1 MKKIA
6 LILAILCISAN
17 CLHSEDIFPYN
28 LFNECFSEYRFEIN
42 NTTKIDSIVKEIDDK
57 LPIDNKAL
65 YFENV
70 DEKLIDSLIYSVKY
84 KRLIYKISFI
94 NCQFKEMPL
103 SVRKLINL
111 TSLHFIRCDS
121 LISLNG
127 FNTTNTL
134 FLVTLESC
142 RIKELPEGLDKIYS
156 FLFLM
161 LDFPNDFTGF
171 DLNKELEKF
180 SERKNILNLFIK
192 YKQLGKF
199 PESLFKL
206 TNLQSLMFFT
216 DSSLYFP
223 PRFDELTNL
232 LEIRTSNNSQ
242 KVIESFDKGE
252 RHIFGCFGDNNFFN
266 EEIDEI
272 EHETGKYCLISGKR
286 TPFRYKVEIDTN
298 TIRGFAFF
306 YIKDYAYPDS
316 RMTYKFNENEII
328 FHIDTIQDNIK
339 FEITKLKDSDSVKVF
354 IAEYNTEVPLY
365 SYEYKKGGIILDFK
379 DLKKFQYNFIVQINE
394 KRFILNL
401 ILVDNGVNKMKY

>member
-17 CLHSEDIFPYN
+17 YLQAEDIFPYYIFNN
-28 LFNECFSEYRFEIN
+28 LCGEYRYEIGK
-42 NTTKIDSIVKEIDDK
+42 TTKLDSIGKEIDSIRP
-57 LPIDNKAL
+57 LDNIAL

-70 DEKLIDSLIYSVKY
+70 DNKTIDSVINSV
-84 KRLIYKISFI
+84 RRFRFIYKISFI
-94 NCQFKEMPL
+94 NCHFKEMPL

-111 TSLHFIRCDS
+111 TCLHFIRCDS

-134 FLVTLESC
+134 FLVTIESC

-161 LDFPNDFTGF
+161 LDFPNDFAGF
-171 DLNKELEKF
+171 DLNKELDKF

-206 TNLQSLMFFT
+206 TNIQSLMFFT
-216 DSSLYFP
+216 DSSVYFP
-223 PRFDELTNL
+223 PRFDEFSNL
-232 LEIRTSNNSQ
+232 LEIRTSNNNQ
-242 KVIESFDKGE
+242 KVIESFDKSE
-252 RHIFGCFGDNNFFN
+252 RHIFGCFGDNYIFD
-266 EEIDEI
+266 EEYPES
-272 EHETGKYCLISGKR
+272 EVGKYCLISGKR

-298 TIRGFAFF
+298 TIRGFSFF
-306 YIKDYAYPDS
+306 YKKDYAYPDS
-316 RMTYKFNENEII
+316 RMTYKLNENEII

-354 IAEYNTEVPLY
+354 VAEYKTEVPLY
-365 SYEYKKGGIILDFK
+365 SYKYIKGGIILDFK
-379 DLKKFQYNFIVQINE
+379 DLKKFYYNFIVQINE

-401 ILVDNGVNKMKY
+401 ILVDNGVRE

>member
-1 MKKIA
+1 MKKIT
-6 LILAILCISAN
+6 LVLAILYISLN
-17 CLHSEDIFPYN
+17 SLHAEPTFPYS
-28 LFNECFSEYRFEIN
+28 LFSNWFSDYRYEIN
-42 NTTKIDSIVKEIDDK
+42 KTTKLDSLVNEIDSIRP
-57 LPIDNKAL
+57 LDNIAL

-70 DEKLIDSLIYSVKY
+70 ENKTIDSVINSV
-84 KRLIYKISFI
+84 RRFRFIYKISFI
-94 NCQFKEMPL
+94 NCHFKEMPL

-111 TSLHFIRCDS
+111 TCLHFIRCDS

-171 DLNKELEKF
+171 DLNKELDKF
-180 SERKNILNLFIK
+180 SERKNILNLFVK
-192 YKQLGKF
+192 YKLLDKF

-216 DSSLYFP
+216 DSSVYFP
-223 PRFDELTNL
+223 PRFDELINL

-286 TPFRYKVEIDTN
+286 STFRYKVEIDTN
-298 TIRGFAFF
+298 TIQGFAFT
-306 YIKDYAYPDS
+306 YIKDNAYPDS

-354 IAEYNTEVPLY
+354 VAEQGTDVPLY
-365 SYEYKKGGIILDFK
+365 SYEYKRGAIILDFK
-379 DLKKFQYNFIVQINE
+379 ELKETMYNFIVQINE
-394 KRFILNL
+394 KRFIL
-401 ILVDNGVNKMKY
+401 ILTLADNGQRIK